1 MSLPILIIILV
12 EVDRLLVFRVHN
24 LKDLGISSFLI
35 LVTRIH

>member
-24 LKDLGISSFLI
+24 LKDLGISSFPI
-35 LVTRIH
+35 SVTRIH